1 MDSPQLAQRFGT
13 LLNGTSRKQDIWD
26 DNENSN

>member
-1 MDSPQLAQRFGT
+1 MGSLHGVRHFGG
-13 LLNGTSRKQDIWD
+13 LRNGICLKQDIWD